1 MKEEAMWLELSG
13 SIRLRTRLSIN
24 AREAIQLVV
33 VMMMVV
39 MMNDDDDEDL
49 AWW

>member
-1 MKEEAMWLELSG
+1 MVSFQAKAVSP
-13 SIRLRTRLSIN
+13 INTR
-24 AREAIQLVV
+24 ETIQLVV

-49 AWW
+49 AW

>member
-1 MKEEAMWLELSG
+1 MKEEAMWLVV
-13 SIRLRTRLSIN
+13 RLRTRLSIN
-24 AREAIQLVV
+24 ARQAIQLVV

-39 MMNDDDDEDL
+39 MMNDDDDDEDL

>member
-1 MKEEAMWLELSG
+1 MVSCQAKDVSP
-13 SIRLRTRLSIN
+13 IN
-24 AREAIQLVV
+24 TREAIQLVV